1 MYKSKKLPW
10 VLSYKMKTAH
20 DIYIFN
26 GDYYMNL
33 LPFVL
38 YKINGLDYYFDDK
51 RNFNTAVW
59 VGELYNFDVKIYNPK
74 KQEYVN
80 LGDDE
85 NLYQGEISKQVID
98 SLKNRY
104 KNCIEIA
111 NESISGWIEFD
122 VVLWIKENI
131 SELIEVDLYRA
142 EAWAKGVESK
152 KYKID
157 QFKEHR
163 DHLGDYDRTIMFNQP
178 EYVDQFVR
186 YLTKELQQISFDT
199 HYKDIYSEIKNGTM
213 SLEEFLQKI

>member
-10 VLSYKMKTAH
+10 VLSSKMKTAH

-38 YKINGLDYYFDDK
+38 YKINGLDYYFNDK

-59 VGELYNFDVKIYNPK
+59 VGELYDFDVKMFNPK

-85 NLYQGEISKQVID
+85 KCYQGEVSKRDID
-98 SLKNRY
+98 SLKNKY
-104 KNCIEIA
+104 KDCIEIA
-111 NESISGWIEFD
+111 NDSISGWIEFD

-152 KYKID
+152 KYKIE

-163 DHLGDYDRTIMFNQP
+163 DRLGDLDRTILFNQP

-186 YLTKELQQISFDT
+186 YLTKELKDISFDT
-199 HYKDIYSEIKNGTM
+199 HYKDIYREIQDGTM